1 MINNLPLVI
10 VLIFGIAGCAL
21 DESRQEQD
29 LAAPPTEDELRWLG
43 PDAYNDF
50 FLTRWRKCI
59 RYASE
64 NVCFSQFYGGDGS
77 GLD

>member
-1 MINNLPLVI
+1 MVRFL
-10 VLIFGIAGCAL
+10 LIAVVMLSVAGCATS
-21 DESRQEQD
+21 EAQHTQD
-29 LAAPPTEDELRWLG
+29 PGAPPTEDELRWLG

-50 FLTRWRKCI
+50 FLTRWRKCV

-64 NVCFSQFYGGDGS
+64 NVCFSEFYGGDGS